1 MDYVKN
7 RSVEFAKWLIISG
20 MWRSDLT
27 FEEMYEIWMEK
38 VMVEEYEEE
47 KWNEMEMMGQ
57 WDI

>member
-7 RSVEFAKWLIISG
+7 RSVEFAKWLVISG

-27 FEEMYEIWMEK
+27 FDEMYEIWMEK

-57 WDI
+57 WDV

>member
-7 RSVEFAKWLIISG
+7 RAVEFAKWLVISG

-27 FEEMYEIWMEK
+27 FDEMYEIWMEK

-57 WDI
+57 WDV